1 LSLWL
6 PSYINPKKQLKRKEV
21 LLFRIFSRFAVKKA
35 KGESLEK
42 RLKILAVCGMGVG
55 TSMLL
60 KMQVDK
66 AIKVLDINAVVDIA
80 DISTARGLAVSADLI
95 ITSNELADRIGD
107 VKAPIISV
115 SNFMD
120 LEAIIEGIRS
130 KLNLNN

>member
-1 LSLWL
+1 M
-6 PSYINPKKQLKRKEV
+6 
-21 LLFRIFSRFAVKKA
+21 
-35 KGESLEK
+35 
-42 RLKILAVCGMGVG
+42 KILAVCGMGIG

-66 AIKVLDINAVVDIA
+66 VIKTLGLTADVELA

-95 ITSNELADRIGD
+95 ITSNELAERIGD

-120 LEAIIEGIRS
+120 LEAITQGVRDA
-130 KLNLNN
+130 LNLND